1 MNTTKIYYLT
11 LEDDIPFYIG
21 KTNTT
26 LKRRLHTHWCIYGN
40 KNIKIC
46 LLDEVPI
53 NEWKV
58 WECYWIEQFKAWNFK
73 LNNKNKGGGGSTKWT
88 DEQRNNPVRKQK
100 LSKALKGKLLGNE
113 GYWKNKIRSKET
125 KQKMS
130 MAHKDIPLSKEH
142 KQNISDAMMGHSK
155 TEEWKKNLSKSS
167 TESFG
172 RKVLQKDLEGNI
184 IKEWGTGKQASIEL
198 NLNYT
203 AINNCCRFNVKNIL
217 RKRDKDKLGKY
228 TSQSYIWEYK

>member
-1 MNTTKIYYLT
+1 MVIYLT
-11 LEDDIPFYIG
+11 TNKING
-21 KTNTT
+21 KKYLGKDVQNNPKYLGSGLD
-26 LKRRLHTHWCIYGN
+26 LKKAIKKYGA
-40 KNIKIC
+40 
-46 LLDEVPI
+46 E
-53 NEWKV
+53 
-58 WECYWIEQFKAWNFK
+58 NFK
-73 LNNKNKGGGGSTKWT
+73 KTILEVCNNKEELWKREEYWLNYYDVKNNKEFYNRTNKAFGSW
-88 DEQRNNPVRKQK
+88 EGRKFDPIT
-100 LSKALKGKLLGNE
+100 E
-113 GYWKNKIRSKET
+113 ET

-142 KQNISDAMMGHSK
+142 KQAISDAMLGHSK

-184 IKEWGTGKQASIEL
+184 IKEWNSGKQASQEL

-203 AINNCCRFNVKNIL
+203 AINNCCRNNAKNIS
-217 RKRDKDKLGKY
+217 RQRDKSKFGKY

>member
-1 MNTTKIYYLT
+1 MVIYLT
-11 LEDDIPFYIG
+11 TNKING
-21 KTNTT
+21 KKYLGKDVQNNPKYLGSGLD
-26 LKRRLHTHWCIYGN
+26 LKKAIKKYGA
-40 KNIKIC
+40 
-46 LLDEVPI
+46 E
-53 NEWKV
+53 
-58 WECYWIEQFKAWNFK
+58 NFK
-73 LNNKNKGGGGSTKWT
+73 KTILEVCNNKEELWKREEYWLNYYDVKNNKEFYNRTNKAFGSW
-88 DEQRNNPVRKQK
+88 EGRKFDPIT
-100 LSKALKGKLLGNE
+100 E
-113 GYWKNKIRSKET
+113 ET

-142 KQNISDAMMGHSK
+142 KQAISDAMLGHSK

-184 IKEWGTGKQASIEL
+184 IKEWNSGKQASQEL

-203 AINNCCRFNVKNIL
+203 AINNCCRNNAKNIS
-217 RKRDKDKLGKY
+217 RQRDKNKFGKY